1 MPLAFTA
8 EQSVSAPT
16 LEPRVPP
23 LTADSDASALARE
36 QLRALVRWQRRTLPI
51 MIIVLVSA
59 MLTFLAL
66 SFWQGY
72 AVRRDIENAPQL
84 SIAPTLASISCP
96 DTAARDAHAHCLE
109 WKVAALLEQ
118 HTINRRYH
126 QANVALLVRVTV
138 KYLGFLTGM
147 LMSLVGA
154 VFILGRLSD
163 PSSTVSAEAAGVKG
177 TIVSASPGL
186 ILAFLGTV
194 LMLTTVLTNPPT
206 NVNDGTVY
214 ITPLSAAGTK

>member
-1 MPLAFTA
+1 MSTPTA
-8 EQSVSAPT
+8 
-16 LEPRVPP
+16 EPRVEP
-23 LTADSDASALARE
+23 LTPESDASALARE
-36 QLRALVRWQRRTLPI
+36 QLRSIVRWQRRTLPI
-51 MIIVLVSA
+51 MIAVLVAS
-59 MLTFLAL
+59 MLAFLGL

-84 SIAPTLASISCP
+84 SIAPTLASIGCP
-96 DTAARDAHAHCLE
+96 DTAAHDAHARCLE
-109 WKVAALLEQ
+109 WKVDALLEQ

-154 VFILGRLSD
+154 VFILGRLTEA
-163 PSSTVSAEAAGVKG
+163 SSTVSAEGAFGKY
-177 TIVSASPGL
+177 TIISASPGL

-214 ITPLSAAGTK
+214 ITPLPTAGTK

>member
-1 MPLAFTA
+1 MSTSAA
-8 EQSVSAPT
+8 EPHVDALT
-16 LEPRVPP
+16 PR
-23 LTADSDASALARE
+23 SDGSALARE
-36 QLRALVRWQRRTLPI
+36 QLRATLKWQHRTLPM
-51 MIIVLVSA
+51 MIGVLVAA
-59 MLTFLAL
+59 MVAFLAL

-84 SIAPTLASISCP
+84 SIAPTLASINCP
-96 DTAARDAHAHCLE
+96 DTAAQDAHARCLE

-154 VFILGRLSD
+154 VFILGRLTE
-163 PSSTVSAEAAGVKG
+163 STSTISAEGAFGKY
-177 TIVSASPGL
+177 TFISASPGL

-206 NVNDGTVY
+206 NVNDGNVY
-214 ITPLSAAGTK
+214 ITPLPTAGTK